1 MQVHSLQNRIH
12 HKTKKA
18 MAMNNPNDKFT
29 LLVDV
34 KTRKVACVN
43 LHAVFGVRYDSRIL
57 SMFNWQVELTD
68 SLRKVTGTREQ
79 WEKFAE
85 EQNK

>member
-1 MQVHSLQNRIH
+1 MS
-12 HKTKKA
+12 KP
-18 MAMNNPNDKFT
+18 NNELFT

-34 KTRKVACVN
+34 KTRRVACVN
-43 LHAVFGVRYDSRIL
+43 LHAVFGVRYDARLL

-79 WEKFAE
+79 WEKLSK